1 MQSFHS
7 WFSFFFLS
15 SFDGMQ
21 ALGSKIT
28 ALGRKEFHVT
38 WLAFFFTTSYWV
50 QMGCW
55 VLSSKKFSQE
65 K

>member
-1 MQSFHS
+1 MQNFHS
-7 WFSFFFLS
+7 WLFFFFFS
-15 SFDGMQ
+15 SFEGMQ

-28 ALGRKEFHVT
+28 ALGRKEFHVIR
-38 WLAFFFTTSYWV
+38 LAFFTTSYGV